1 MENKKVK
8 KIVLSILLLTTLA
21 LSACGKIEVSETSS
35 EPIQFRY
42 GYTAT
47 NSDVLSGLNG
57 IATQEGY
64 FTEEFSK
71 VNAEFKAIP
80 FVKAGPAIN
89 SALAGGELEA
99 GGLGDVPSI
108 VAKAQGTNTTLI
120 DVQPSDY
127 STHLIVSKNSNIT
140 EVSELKG
147 KKVAVQTGSYM
158 QRILY
163 QILEKNGLSPSDVEV
178 VNMSE
183 VDAASAI
190 AAESID
196 ATAVT
201 ELKGVKLELAGSAN
215 LIYDTAGN
223 AELIQQTAQVVRADF
238 AKEHP
243 EVITAYFKALIR
255 AQEYAKAHPEDLRN
269 LYIKSGIE
277 ENIVDTAYPSLKDY
291 SSLTGA
297 SDTSLET
304 METVVS
310 FMKSNNLITNDVSIK
325 DWYDGSFYNDAKK
338 S

>member
-1 MENKKVK
+1 MKNKKVK
-8 KIVLSILLLTTLA
+8 KILLSTLMLTTIV
-21 LSACGKIEVSETSS
+21 LSACGKIEVSKTSS
-35 EPIQFRY
+35 GPIQFRY

-47 NSDVLSGLNG
+47 NSDVLPGLTG
-57 IATQEGY
+57 IAAQQGY
-64 FTEEFSK
+64 FTEEFLK
-71 VNAEFKAIP
+71 VNAEFEAIP

-108 VAKAQGTNTTLI
+108 VAKAQGIHTTLI

-140 EVSELKG
+140 QVSQLKG

-163 QILEKNGLSPSDVEV
+163 QIFEKNGLSPSDVEI

-190 AAESID
+190 ASGSID

-201 ELKGVKLELAGSAN
+201 ELKGVKLELAGSVE

-223 AELIQQTAQVVRADF
+223 DEIIQQSAQVVRTDF

-243 EVITAYFKALIR
+243 EVVTAYFKALIR
-255 AQEYAKAHPEDLRN
+255 AQEYAKEHPEDLRE

-277 ENIVDTAYPSLKDY
+277 ENVIDTAYPSLEAY
-291 SSLTGA
+291 SSLAGS
-297 SDTSLET
+297 SDTSLKT
-304 METVVS
+304 METVVN
-310 FMKSNNLITNDVSIK
+310 FLKTNNLITNDVNIK
-325 DWYDGSFYNDAKK
+325 DWYDGSFYNNAKNN
-338 S
+338 